1 MELPVAI
8 TSYQGLNLDVRA
20 KLIAAERIVFM
31 PAQAGAQAYPVV
43 CIRAPVKQR
52 RTRIAA
58 IVIRVVITV
67 VQVVVE
73 TEPLGTQPQIHAPGA
88 VPVNPATGGQVHF
101 LSAVV
106 IAEVRGATQPSTW
119 YSGAGCHRAR
129 RRLRV
134 STISRDTASGDMAYK
149 ERSRV
154 NCSIRLSRG
163 YQFPSS
169 R

>member
-20 KLIAAERIVFM
+20 KLMAAERIVFM

-88 VPVNPATGGQVHF
+88 VPVNPARSEEHTSELQ
-101 LSAVV
+101 
-106 IAEVRGATQPSTW
+106 
-119 YSGAGCHRAR
+119 
-129 RRLRV
+129 
-134 STISRDTASGDMAYK
+134 SRPHL
-149 ERSRV
+149 V
-154 NCSIRLSRG
+154 C
-163 YQFPSS
+163 
-169 R
+169 